1 MLEGNDSKLP
11 TFPVRLDCAQH
22 QVPKCPWLLPIERI
36 TVNTND
42 VPEIKYVLKLPSKT
56 IK

>member
-1 MLEGNDSKLP
+1 MLEGDDSKLP

-36 TVNTND
+36 TVNTSD
-42 VPEIKYVLKLPSKT
+42 VPEIKYALKLPSKI